1 MTTTSKRW
9 VTVLAALL
17 AGQAA
22 WAQLDVGTTESTTE
36 AAAVV
41 VEATEVA
48 ADATETVN
56 ETTEAAEAVKTP
68 EPAAEAETAPAPEA
82 VKANPMI
89 VIETSLGTIKAELW
103 PDKAPQTV
111 ANMQKYIDAQYYD
124 GTVFH
129 RVIKNFMI
137 QGGGFTPDMQ
147 QKPSNSPVA
156 NEARADV
163 PNARG
168 TLAMARTMVVDSAT
182 SQFFINLVDNAFLNH
197 RDKSPQGYGYCV
209 FGQVTE
215 GMDVVDKIAAVKT
228 GSHGPFQDVPAEA
241 VVIKS
246 IRTAP

>member
-1 MTTTSKRW
+1 M
-9 VTVLAALL
+9 TVLAALL

-22 WAQLDVGTTESTTE
+22 WAQLDVGTTESATE
-36 AAAVV
+36 TAAV

-56 ETTEAAEAVKTP
+56 ETTETPEAVKTP
-68 EPAAEAETAPAPEA
+68 EAATEAITAPTPEA

-89 VIETSLGTIKAELW
+89 VIETWLGTIKAELW

-137 QGGGFTPDMQ
+137 QGGGFTTDMQ

-163 PNARG
+163 PMRAGRWRWPARWSWI
-168 TLAMARTMVVDSAT
+168 ARPASSSST
-182 SQFFINLVDNAFLNH
+182 SWTTRF
-197 RDKSPQGYGYCV
+197 
-209 FGQVTE
+209 
-215 GMDVVDKIAAVKT
+215 
-228 GSHGPFQDVPAEA
+228 
-241 VVIKS
+241 
-246 IRTAP
+246 